1 MPANHGLWRE
11 NPLWGAPRIYS
22 ELLMLYGL
30 VILRHARRRM
40 VTIGVTTNP
49 TAEHLRRL
57 LKAYASYY
65 NELRTHLSLNKD
77 APRFTPSTTAERS
90 TMRPVGAKAS
100 PTF

>member
-1 MPANHGLWRE
+1 
-11 NPLWGAPRIYS
+11 
-22 ELLMLYGL
+22 MLYGL

-77 APRFTPSTTAERS
+77 APRFTPSTTAQRS